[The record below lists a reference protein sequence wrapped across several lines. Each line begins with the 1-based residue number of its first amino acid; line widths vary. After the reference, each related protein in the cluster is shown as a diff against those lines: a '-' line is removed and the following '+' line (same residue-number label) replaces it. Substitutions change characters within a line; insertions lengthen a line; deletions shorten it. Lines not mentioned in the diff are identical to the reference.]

1 MQWNLRFLRNS
12 RPMRNRYVGGRI
24 RSESMVKARLTKKE
38 IDAIKAHLRDN
49 PMVMAIIRTE
59 HAPTELDP
67 LLDAL
72 ARACKLELSKRSWSP
87 ASDFGFAELNSDTR
101 ILVLLWVG
109 GKKTELMSVS
119 ETDPATVLDMEQE
132 VFSTNFLSSSIRDGL

>member
-1 MQWNLRFLRNS
+1 MPRTL
-12 RPMRNRYVGGRI
+12 
-24 RSESMVKARLTKKE
+24 LTKKE
-38 IDAIKAHLRDN
+38 IDAIKEHVSRNA
-49 PMVMAIIRTE
+49 MTMAIIRTE

-67 LLDAL
+67 LLKTL
-72 ARACKLELSKRSWSP
+72 ARACKMSISRRSWSP
-87 ASDFGFAELNSDTR
+87 SSDFGFAELNSDGR

-109 GKKTELMSVS
+109 GKRTELISVS

>member
-1 MQWNLRFLRNS
+1 
-12 RPMRNRYVGGRI
+12 
-24 RSESMVKARLTKKE
+24 MVKTLLTKKE
-38 IDAIKAHLRDN
+38 VDVIKEHVKDN
-49 PMVMAIIRTE
+49 PMTMAIIRTE

-67 LLDAL
+67 LLKAL

-87 ASDFGFAELNSDTR
+87 ASDFGFAELNSDTK

>member
-1 MQWNLRFLRNS
+1 MPK
-12 RPMRNRYVGGRI
+12 PM
-24 RSESMVKARLTKKE
+24 LTKKE
-38 IDAIKAHLRDN
+38 MEAIKEHVAKYA
-49 PMVMAIIRTE
+49 MTMAIIRTE

-67 LLDAL
+67 LLKAL
-72 ARACKLELSKRSWSP
+72 ARACGLQISKRSWSP
-87 ASDFGFAELNSDTR
+87 SSDFGFAELNSDAR

-109 GKKTELMSVS
+109 GKRTELVSVS

>member
-1 MQWNLRFLRNS
+1 
-12 RPMRNRYVGGRI
+12 MRNRYVVRRD
-24 RSESMVKARLTKKE
+24 RSDSMVKTLLTKKE
-38 IDAIKAHLRDN
+38 VDVIKEHVKDN
-49 PMVMAIIRTE
+49 PMTMAIIRTE

-67 LLDAL
+67 LLKAL

-87 ASDFGFAELNSDTR
+87 ASDFGFAELNSDTK